1 MRTKLR
7 QAFYIGLFD
16 SLPTLRDP
24 GILFLLSLLSFLP
37 VLFIYVFAGTGSA
50 ALGSIAGATV
60 LILSFTGLNAAQSV
74 YFNKHWFRFQ
84 DMLVATGVSP
94 TTYALGLS
102 MGTLI
107 VSSPAVALS
116 LGLLLAG
123 SFPGIIQ
130 ILLALASILI
140 LWVAMIF
147 IGFSIGTATKNLRR
161 ANSLPPILSI
171 ALGFLPPV
179 YYPLSRLPSYL
190 QPLALLVPTTEA
202 AQLVKYYFGLLP
214 LSAFDIQISWLY
226 LAAFAGVAAFL
237 AVRRANWV
245 DP

>member
-1 MRTKLR
+1 LRTNLR

-24 GILFLLSLLSFLP
+24 GVIFLLSLLSFLP
-37 VLFIYVFAGTGSA
+37 VLFIYVFTGTGSA

-60 LILSFTGLNAAQSV
+60 LILAFTGLNAAQSV

-84 DMLVATGVSP
+84 DMLVATGVAP

-102 MGTLI
+102 LGTLV
-107 VSSPAVALS
+107 VSLPAVVLS
-116 LGLLLAG
+116 IGLLLAG
-123 SFPGIIQ
+123 SFPGGLQ
-130 ILLALASILI
+130 ILLAIGSILV

-161 ANSLPPILSI
+161 ANSLAPILSI
-171 ALGFLPPV
+171 ILGFLPPV
-179 YYPLSRLPSYL
+179 YYPLSRLPDYL
-190 QPLALLVPTTEA
+190 QPLAMLVPTTDA

-214 LSAFDIQISWLY
+214 LSALNVEISWMI
-226 LAAFAGVAAFL
+226 L
-237 AVRRANWV
+237 AVFAVVTAFVAIKRANWV